1 MTRTWRYA
9 FVAATV
15 VLSATALAQEAA
27 APKAA
32 APDLAKAKQIATQ
45 VCAACHGADG
55 NSAVPANPNLAG
67 QGADY
72 ITLQLMHFKAGVR
85 VNPTMQAM
93 AAPLSDDDM
102 RALGAYFAQQKPKG
116 LAAKDPALVKTGQH
130 LWRGGDTAADVPA
143 CAGCHSP
150 TGAGVPKNYPR
161 LAGQHA
167 DYVYAQLKAFKSS
180 ERGADAGGKDVNGR
194 VMATIAGNM
203 TDEQMKAIAD
213 YAMGLR

>member
-85 VNPTMQAM
+85 ANPTMQAM

-102 RALGAYFAQQKPKG
+102 RALGVYFEEQKPKDLG
-116 LAAKDPALVKTGQH
+116 AKDPKLVKAGERV
-130 LWRGGDTAADVPA
+130 WRGGDTATDVPA
-143 CAGCHSP
+143 CAACHSP
-150 TGAGVPKNYPR
+150 TGAGIPKNYPR
-161 LAGQHA
+161 LAGQYA
-167 DYVYAQLKAFKSS
+167 DYVYAQLKAFKSGA
-180 ERGADAGGKDVNGR
+180 RGADPKDANGH
-194 VMATIAGNM
+194 VMATIAGDM
-203 TDEQMKAIAD
+203 TDEQMKAVAD
-213 YAMGLR
+213 YASGLR

>member
-9 FVAATV
+9 LIAATAV
-15 VLSATALAQEAA
+15 IPAAVLEQEAA
-27 APKAA
+27 QPSAA
-32 APDLAKAKQIATQ
+32 APDLAKAKQIVTQ

-55 NSAVPANPNLAG
+55 NSVAPANPNLAG

-85 VNPTMQAM
+85 ANPTMQAM

-102 RALGAYFAQQKPKG
+102 RALGAYFSRQKPKG
-116 LAAKDPALVKTGQH
+116 LGARDPKLVKAGERV
-130 LWRGGDTAADVPA
+130 WRGGDAETDVPA

-150 TGAGVPKNYPR
+150 TGAGIPKNYPR
-161 LAGQHA
+161 LGGQYG
-167 DYVYAQLKAFKSS
+167 DYVYAQLKAFKSGA
-180 ERGADAGGKDVNGR
+180 RGADPKDANGH
-194 VMATIAGNM
+194 VMATVAGNM
-203 TDEQMKAIAD
+203 SDEQMKAVAD